1 MERGIMKF
9 YQQNWFIWIMLFVF
23 FPVGLFLLWQ
33 HSDYTNKTKWII
45 TGLILLS
52 VVWWMKTTA

>member
-1 MERGIMKF
+1 MKF

-33 HSDYTNKTKWII
+33 HSDYTSKTKWII

>member
-1 MERGIMKF
+1 MKF